1 MAGRHLA
8 HAEARWRGGIKA
20 AHDPPRPLTTEDI
33 SPQSLS
39 TSLDIITYST
49 LTGNS
54 YRLRASALSA
64 CLIFLAT
71 HRQMRL
77 RRPWAA
83 ASIDTVAAI
92 GCYARSHEFE
102 GVMKVLVVGSGGR
115 EHALC
120 WAIAASPLCDAL
132 ICAPG
137 NGGIAEIADCVAV
150 DPMDI
155 DAVVALCKDRAVDF
169 VVVGPEAPLVAGL
182 VDRLEAEGI
191 EAFGP
196 SAAAAQLEGSKAFTK
211 DLCKANEIPT
221 AEGKR
226 FANVQASVA
235 HIEANSAPFVIKA
248 DGLAAGKGVVIAHS
262 REAAREALVRIGPP
276 FVIEDFLVGEEASF
290 FALVD
295 GGTALPLAGA
305 RDYKTVGDGDTGPNT
320 GGMGAFSPAP
330 ILDSAMVKRVMDEII
345 NPTVRAM
352 AARGTPYK
360 GVLYAGLMIDAAG
373 PKLLEYNV
381 RFGDPECQ
389 VLLARLRSD
398 LLPALIAA
406 HDGEL
411 AKFDLRWRDEAAVCV
426 VMANQGYPGA
436 VVKGSEIGGLEA
448 LAEAEAVGEL
458 MVFHAATERRDG
470 HLLATGGRVL
480 GVTALGATVSEAKA
494 RAYAA
499 VARIDWPEGF
509 WRGDIGGPAVAPPA

>member
-1 MAGRHLA
+1 
-8 HAEARWRGGIKA
+8 
-20 AHDPPRPLTTEDI
+20 
-33 SPQSLS
+33 
-39 TSLDIITYST
+39 
-49 LTGNS
+49 
-54 YRLRASALSA
+54 
-64 CLIFLAT
+64 
-71 HRQMRL
+71 
-77 RRPWAA
+77 
-83 ASIDTVAAI
+83 
-92 GCYARSHEFE
+92 
-102 GVMKVLVVGSGGR
+102 MKVLVVGSGGR

-137 NGGIAEIADCVAV
+137 NGGIAEIAECVAV
-150 DPMDI
+150 DPLDS
-155 DAVVALCKDRAVDF
+155 DAVVGLCRERAVDF
-169 VVVGPEAPLVAGL
+169 VVVGLEAPLVAGL
-182 VDRLEAEGI
+182 VDRLEAAGI

-196 SAAAAQLEGSKAFTK
+196 SAAAARLEGSKAFTK
-211 DLCKANEIPT
+211 ALCKEADIPT
-221 AEGKR
+221 AKASICDG
-226 FANVQASVA
+226 VQEALA
-235 HIEANSAPFVIKA
+235 HIEKNSPPFVIKA
-248 DGLAAGKGVVIAHS
+248 DGLAAGKGVVIAGTVE
-262 REAAREALVRIGPP
+262 EARASIAGPLVAFGST
-276 FVIEDFLVGEEASF
+276 FVIEERLEGKEASF

-295 GGTALPLAGA
+295 GETALALAGA
-305 RDYKTVGDGDTGPNT
+305 QDYKTVGDGDTGPNT

-330 ILDSAMVKRVMDEII
+330 ILDAAMAARVMDEII

-389 VLLARLRSD
+389 VLMARLRSD
-398 LLPALIAA
+398 VLPALIAA

-426 VMANQGYPGA
+426 VMASQGYPGA

-448 LAEAEAVGEL
+448 LAEAEAAGEVI
-458 MVFHAATERRDG
+458 VFHAATERRNG

-480 GVTALGATVSEAKA
+480 GVTALGTTVSDAKA

-509 WRGDIGGPAVAPPA
+509 CRGDIGGPAVAPRA

>member
-1 MAGRHLA
+1 
-8 HAEARWRGGIKA
+8 
-20 AHDPPRPLTTEDI
+20 
-33 SPQSLS
+33 
-39 TSLDIITYST
+39 
-49 LTGNS
+49 
-54 YRLRASALSA
+54 
-64 CLIFLAT
+64 
-71 HRQMRL
+71 
-77 RRPWAA
+77 
-83 ASIDTVAAI
+83 
-92 GCYARSHEFE
+92 
-102 GVMKVLVVGSGGR
+102 MKVLVVGSGGR

-137 NGGIAEIADCVAV
+137 NGGIAEIAECVAV
-150 DPMDI
+150 DVAKI
-155 DAVVALCKDRAVDF
+155 DAVVALCRDRAVDF

-196 SAAAAQLEGSKAFTK
+196 SAAAARLEGSKAFTK
-211 DLCKANEIPT
+211 EICKEAEIPT
-221 AEGKR
+221 AAASICTG
-226 FANVQASVA
+226 VQEALA
-235 HIEANSAPFVIKA
+235 HVEKKSPPFVIKA
-248 DGLAAGKGVVIAHS
+248 DGLAAGKGVVIAS
-262 REAAREALVRIGPP
+262 TVEEARASIAGPLVKFGST
-276 FVIEDFLVGEEASF
+276 FVIEERLEGKEASF

-295 GGTALPLAGA
+295 GTTALALAGA
-305 RDYKTVGDGDTGPNT
+305 KDYKTVGDGDIGPNT
-320 GGMGAFSPAP
+320 GGMGAYSPAP
-330 ILDSAMVKRVMDEII
+330 ILDEAMTARVMDKII

-360 GVLYAGLMIDAAG
+360 GVLYAGLMIDEAG

-389 VLLARLRSD
+389 VLMARLRSD
-398 LLPALIAA
+398 LLTALIAA

-411 AKFDLRWRDEAAVCV
+411 DKFDLRWRDEAALCV
-426 VMANQGYPGA
+426 VMASQGYPGA

-448 LAEAEAVGEL
+448 LAEAEAAGEL
-458 MVFHAATERRDG
+458 IVFHAATERRNG

-480 GVTALGATVSEAKA
+480 GITACGATVSEAKA

-509 WRGDIGGPAVAPPA
+509 CRRDIGGPAAARQA